1 MSRRE
6 ELERQVDELA
16 ESYSG
21 QDFADAVQRYS
32 QNLRPEEQEE
42 LQAILLER
50 ARMLEDAVQER
61 VEAKGWFRR
70 LWRDIGGPRPPRP
83 PR

>member
-1 MSRRE
+1 MTRE
-6 ELERQVDELA
+6 DLERQVDELA

-32 QNLRPEEQEE
+32 QLLRPEEQEE

-50 ARMLEDAVQER
+50 ARLLEDAVQER
-61 VEAKGWFRR
+61 AGAKGWFRR
-70 LWRDIGGPRPPRP
+70 MWRDVGGPRPPRP

>member
-1 MSRRE
+1 MIRE
-6 ELERQVDELA
+6 ELERQVDDLA
-16 ESYSG
+16 ELYSG

-32 QNLRPEEQEE
+32 QDLRPEEQEE

-50 ARMLEDAVQER
+50 ARLLEDAVQER
-61 VEAKGWFRR
+61 AEARGWFRR
-70 LWRDIGGPRPPRP
+70 LWRDVGGPRPPRP